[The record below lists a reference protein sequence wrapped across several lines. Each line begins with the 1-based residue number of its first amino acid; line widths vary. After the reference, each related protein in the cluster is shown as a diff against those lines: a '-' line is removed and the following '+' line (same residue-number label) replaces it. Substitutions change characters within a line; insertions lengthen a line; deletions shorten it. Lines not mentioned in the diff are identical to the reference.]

1 MKDYAEQILDGEGE
15 NDYTRYMRTDALL
28 SLQRG
33 PGEWVH
39 RDEMLFQIVHQ
50 STELWLKLACAEVAE
65 ATRRIEYGELDA
77 ATRLLGRAAL
87 GGQLV
92 TQQLEMMRRL
102 SPWDFQTIRTILGHG
117 SGADSPGWR
126 AVRSHSRVIGA
137 AFDKLVADRGI
148 DLAEVY
154 RTGEDTPSTASP
166 RR

>member
-65 ATRRIEYGELDA
+65 ATRRIEIA
-77 ATRLLGRAAL
+77 ASWTPPPVCWAGPRSAANS
-87 GGQLV
+87 
-92 TQQLEMMRRL
+92 
-102 SPWDFQTIRTILGHG
+102 SP
-117 SGADSPGWR
+117 SSWR
-126 AVRSHSRVIGA
+126 
-137 AFDKLVADRGI
+137 
-148 DLAEVY
+148 
-154 RTGEDTPSTASP
+154 
-166 RR
+166 